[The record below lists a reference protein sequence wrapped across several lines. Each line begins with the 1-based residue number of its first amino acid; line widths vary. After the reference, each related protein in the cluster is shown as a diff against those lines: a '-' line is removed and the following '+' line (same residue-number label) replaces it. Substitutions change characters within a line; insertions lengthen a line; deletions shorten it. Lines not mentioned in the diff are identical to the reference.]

1 MKDKH
6 LAFVF
11 LSTHFISLP
20 QACTPTVPPLLYVPS
35 PSYMET
41 VTDILIR
48 HMFELPVRY
57 SVTITKCMGIGIV
70 WTLSTLGHYFLSGR

>member
-1 MKDKH
+1 MKNKH
-6 LAFVF
+6 PIFGF
-11 LSTHFISLP
+11 LSSHFISLP
-20 QACTPTVPPLLYVPS
+20 EGYTPSDSLLLYVPS

-70 WTLSTLGHYFLSGR
+70 WTLSTLGHYFLSER

>member
-1 MKDKH
+1 M
-6 LAFVF
+6 
-11 LSTHFISLP
+11 SLP
-20 QACTPTVPPLLYVPS
+20 EGYTLSDPPLLYVPS

-48 HMFELPVRY
+48 HMFELLVRY

-70 WTLSTLGHYFLSGR
+70 WTLSTLGHSFLSER

>member
-1 MKDKH
+1 MKRKH
-6 LAFVF
+6 LTFGF
-11 LSTHFISLP
+11 LSSHFISLP
-20 QACTPTVPPLLYVPS
+20 EGCAPSNAPLVYVPS

-57 SVTITKCMGIGIV
+57 SFTITKCMGIGIV